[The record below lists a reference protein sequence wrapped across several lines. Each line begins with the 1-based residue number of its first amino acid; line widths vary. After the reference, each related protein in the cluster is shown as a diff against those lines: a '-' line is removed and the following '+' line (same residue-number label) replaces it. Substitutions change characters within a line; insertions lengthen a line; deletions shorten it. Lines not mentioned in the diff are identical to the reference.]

1 MLFTTL
7 LLTNVI
13 SQELYNHQ
21 FQDFI
26 KKYNKSYETDSE
38 YWYRYGI
45 FKKNYIIID
54 NHNNNT
60 NNNFTLRMNYFGD
73 YDNLEYAHIKGYYN
87 LGQKNIT
94 FNPLRH
100 KMSYPV
106 PDAID
111 WRAENLVTPIK
122 NQGQCGSCWAFSTTG
137 VIEGVH
143 AKQTGNLVSLSEQQL
158 VDCSQGNY
166 GCGGGWPSLAL
177 ENVIKRGGIDSE
189 KSYPYQGDDE
199 SCSYNKSNIGA
210 IIKSVVNITKYNM
223 TELVNAIGTIGP
235 ISVAIDASDPAF
247 QFYSGGI
254 YTSKVCSPD
263 NLDHAVLA
271 IGYGFTSNKSKY
283 FIIKN
288 SWGMDWGEE
297 GFMYFNRDID
307 NMCGIVMDA
316 VYAQ

>member
-1 MLFTTL
+1 
-7 LLTNVI
+7 
-13 SQELYNHQ
+13 
-21 FQDFI
+21 
-26 KKYNKSYETDSE
+26 
-38 YWYRYGI
+38 
-45 FKKNYIIID
+45 
-54 NHNNNT
+54 
-60 NNNFTLRMNYFGD
+60 
-73 YDNLEYAHIKGYYN
+73 
-87 LGQKNIT
+87 
-94 FNPLRH
+94 
-100 KMSYPV
+100 MSFPV

-122 NQGQCGSCWAFSTTG
+122 NQGQCGSCWAFSATG

-166 GCGGGWPSLAL
+166 GWGGGWPSLAL
-177 ENVIKRGGIDSE
+177 ENVVKRGGIDSE
-189 KSYPYQGDDE
+189 KSYPYQGNDE

-210 IIKSVVNITKYNM
+210 KIKSIVNITKYNM

-235 ISVAIDASDPAF
+235 ISVDIDASDPAF

-297 GFMYFNRDID
+297 GFTYFNRDID

-316 VYAQ
+316 VYAL